1 VLNKFENFNRR
12 VSTWCEWLAVVAM
25 LLMMVI
31 TCIDV
36 VGAKLFLA
44 PLLGAIDIVQLS
56 QIIAIS
62 FAAGMT
68 LILGR
73 HIQVEFFFQLLPR
86 RVQAVTDSCVNLL
99 GLGLFILIVW
109 RLVELGR
116 SYQTTG
122 EYTAT
127 AYIPLYPFAYAVAI
141 ACIPVCLV
149 LFSELLKSLT
159 MREKK

>member
-1 VLNKFENFNRR
+1 VFNKFENFNRQI
-12 VSTWCEWLAVVAM
+12 SDWCQWVAVAAM

-36 VGAKLFLA
+36 VGAKVFLR
-44 PLLGAIDIVQLS
+44 PVFGAIDIVQLC
-56 QIIAIS
+56 QLVTIS

-73 HIQVEFFFQLLPR
+73 HIQVEFFYNLFPR
-86 RVQAVTDSCVNLL
+86 RIQAVIDSIWSVIS
-99 GLGLFILIVW
+99 LGLFIVIIW
-109 RLVELGR
+109 RLGVLGR
-116 SYQTTG
+116 SFHNTG

-127 AYIPLYPFAYAVAI
+127 AYIRLFPYAYAAAF

-149 LFSELLKSLT
+149 LLLEFLKSLT
-159 MREKK
+159 KREQK

>member
-1 VLNKFENFNRR
+1 VLKKIENFNRR
-12 VSTWCEWLAVVAM
+12 LSGWCEWLAVVAM
-25 LLMMVI
+25 LSMMVI

-36 VGAKLFLA
+36 VGAKVFLS

-56 QIIAIS
+56 QIMAIS
-62 FAAGMT
+62 FAASMT

-73 HIQVEFFFQLLPR
+73 HIQVEFFFQLLPP
-86 RVQAVTDSCVNLL
+86 RVQAVTDSCVHFL
-99 GLGLFILIVW
+99 GLGLFIMIVW
-109 RLVELGR
+109 RLVELGH

-141 ACIPVCLV
+141 ACLPVCLM
-149 LFSELLKSLT
+149 LFLELLKSLT
-159 MREKK
+159 KREQK

>member
-1 VLNKFENFNRR
+1 VFNKFENFNRQI
-12 VSTWCEWLAVVAM
+12 SDWCQWVAVAAM

-36 VGAKLFLA
+36 VGAKVFLR
-44 PLLGAIDIVQLS
+44 PVFGAIDIVQLC
-56 QIIAIS
+56 QLVTIS

-73 HIQVEFFFQLLPR
+73 HIQVEFFYNLLPR
-86 RVQAVTDSCVNLL
+86 RVQAVTDSLVHLL
-99 GLGLFILIVW
+99 GLGLFVVIIW
-109 RLVELGR
+109 RLCVLGH

-127 AYIPLYPFAYAVAI
+127 AYIPVYPFAYAIAVA
-141 ACIPVCLV
+141 CVPVCLV
-149 LFSELLKSLT
+149 LFLEFFKSL
-159 MREKK
+159 MKREQK

>member
-1 VLNKFENFNRR
+1 MFNKFENFNRQL
-12 VSTWCEWLAVVAM
+12 SDWCEWLGLAAL

-36 VGAKLFLA
+36 VGAKVFLR
-44 PLLGAIDIVQLS
+44 PVLGAIDIVQLS
-56 QIIAIS
+56 QIVAIS

-73 HIQVEFFFQLLPR
+73 HIQVEFFFNLLPR
-86 RVQAVTDSCVNLL
+86 PVQAISDSVVHLL
-99 GLGLFILIVW
+99 GLGLFIMIVW
-109 RLVELGR
+109 RLFVLGR
-116 SYQTTG
+116 SFQTTG

-127 AYIPLYPFAYAVAI
+127 AYIPLYPFAYAIAL

-149 LFSELLKSLT
+149 LLLDFLKSLT
-159 MREKK
+159 RREQQ

>member
-1 VLNKFENFNRR
+1 VLDKFENFNRR
-12 VSTWCEWLAVVAM
+12 LSGWCEWLAAAAM

-36 VGAKLFLA
+36 VGAKAFLS
-44 PLLGAIDIVQLS
+44 PLLGAIDIVQLC
-56 QIIAIS
+56 QLVTIS

-73 HIQVEFFFQLLPR
+73 HIQVEFFYNLLPR
-86 RVQAVTDSCVNLL
+86 RVQAVTDSFVHLL
-99 GLGLFILIVW
+99 GLGLFIVIVW
-109 RLVELGR
+109 RLIELGH
-116 SYQTTG
+116 SFQTTG

-127 AYIPLYPFAYAVAI
+127 AYIPVYPFAYAIAV

-149 LFSELLKSLT
+149 LFLDFLKSLT
-159 MREKK
+159 KEEKK

>member
-1 VLNKFENFNRR
+1 VLDKFENLNRR
-12 VSTWCEWLAVVAM
+12 LSGWCEWLAAAAM
-25 LLMMVI
+25 LLMMAI

-36 VGAKLFLA
+36 VGAKAFLA
-44 PLLGAIDIVQLS
+44 PLFGAIDIVQLC
-56 QIIAIS
+56 QLVTIS

-73 HIQVEFFFQLLPR
+73 HIRVEFFYNLLPR
-86 RVQAVTDSCVNLL
+86 RVQAVTDSFVHFL

-109 RLVELGR
+109 RLIELGH
-116 SYQTTG
+116 SFQTTG

-127 AYIPLYPFAYAVAI
+127 AYIPVYPFAYAIAV

-149 LFSELLKSLT
+149 LFLEFLKSLT
-159 MREKK
+159 KGEKK